1 MSNTKKVWQKESLL
15 DPLVESF
22 TIGRDPQQDLLL
34 ARWDA
39 IGSLAHCQMLYKTGL
54 IDQAT
59 FKALRKG
66 LKEILQQIESGKFE
80 IENGVED
87 VHSQVEL
94 LLTRMDPQA
103 GARLHT
109 GRSRNDQVLVDLRL
123 FVRAEIQNIVE
134 QASELF
140 DLLLKLSEQYK
151 EVLLPGYTHF
161 QVAMPSS
168 VGLWLAAYAESL
180 VDDLIQLQAAYQVVN
195 KNPLGSAAGY
205 GSSFPLDRQLT
216 TDLLGFEE
224 LNVNAVY
231 AQMSRGKMERV
242 VSQSLA
248 GLAETLAKFAMDLVL
263 FQSQNFG
270 FVSFPETVTTGS
282 SIMPHKKNPDVF
294 ELLRARCNRLKALP
308 AQIQTITANLPSGYH
323 RDFQI
328 IKEQFLTAFSEMEQC
343 LAILNHVLPMMQV
356 KKDILQDER
365 YRNLF
370 SVEAVNELVKQGLP
384 FREAYHQ
391 VARQIKEGA
400 LSEPK
405 SLKHTHIGSI
415 GNLSNEKIKQQMEK
429 VIERFC
435 FERWHKAIAKLLEWE
450 E

>member
-66 LKEILQQIESGKFE
+66 LKEILQQIESGQFE

-270 FVSFPETVTTGS
+270 FVSF
-282 SIMPHKKNPDVF
+282 
-294 ELLRARCNRLKALP
+294 
-308 AQIQTITANLPSGYH
+308 
-323 RDFQI
+323 
-328 IKEQFLTAFSEMEQC
+328 
-343 LAILNHVLPMMQV
+343 
-356 KKDILQDER
+356 
-365 YRNLF
+365 
-370 SVEAVNELVKQGLP
+370 
-384 FREAYHQ
+384 
-391 VARQIKEGA
+391 
-400 LSEPK
+400 
-405 SLKHTHIGSI
+405 
-415 GNLSNEKIKQQMEK
+415 
-429 VIERFC
+429 
-435 FERWHKAIAKLLEWE
+435 
-450 E
+450 

>member
-1 MSNTKKVWQKESLL
+1 MTVKNEQHKKVWQKESLL

-66 LKEILQQIESGKFE
+66 LKEILQQIESGQFE

-282 SIMPHKKNPDVF
+282 SIMPHKNPDVF

-356 KKDILQDER
+356 KRTFCKMNVTAICSVWRQLMSWSNRDFLFVRPTIRWPDKLKKVLCLN
-365 YRNLF
+365 RN
-370 SVEAVNELVKQGLP
+370 
-384 FREAYHQ
+384 R
-391 VARQIKEGA
+391 
-400 LSEPK
+400 
-405 SLKHTHIGSI
+405 
-415 GNLSNEKIKQQMEK
+415 
-429 VIERFC
+429 
-435 FERWHKAIAKLLEWE
+435 
-450 E
+450 